1 MPTVRRNPP
10 PFVSGDFPTP
20 AVYRRGGRRVL
31 WDECRQLLVPS
42 TPEEV
47 IRQKFVMHLKRD
59 LGVPDWAVTLE
70 HCMTHFKRDA
80 RGRADIVVWSPED
93 EPLFVVE
100 CKAPGVALTDDVL
113 DQALRYHDL
122 VEPEAGVIGL
132 TNGDT
137 TAWYAVE
144 ASGGRLARLEHAPRY
159 ADLVAGRLPPEVEQE
174 PAAPRPHH
182 LAPTSKDYAILEELG
197 VLGEGS
203 PREHHGYLSSLAGLL
218 YFEDDPDY
226 SGRSGR
232 FSVESTGLNHPKF
245 GNTSG
250 TTMLIVA
257 VDDFDQRH
265 NSLQLD
271 LDKFVT
277 TSGEAMTLWHDGT
290 LTRGKRGRM
299 KNAVV
304 MSWLRSRA
312 PHLVSGSSVMLG
324 SLPVSRPTTWADAET
339 FIYNCIDYALVRD
352 ALRREP

>member
-1 MPTVRRNPP
+1 
-10 PFVSGDFPTP
+10 
-20 AVYRRGGRRVL
+20 
-31 WDECRQLLVPS
+31 
-42 TPEEV
+42 
-47 IRQKFVMHLKRD
+47 MHLKRD

-203 PREHHGYLSSLAGLL
+203 PREHHGYLSNLAGLL

-232 FSVESTGLNHPKF
+232 FSVESTGLRYASFGNAAGGRWPGLYRYFVICDERGDAQVISFAVLGKLLAKNHPKF